1 MPPKLRSMSD
11 QTSRSS
17 NVTLEEIARAAGV
30 SPSTVSRILNGTARV
45 SDAKQQAVEK
55 AIAEFQYQ
63 PNVLA
68 RSLASGRTN
77 TIGVLTQAIASP
89 FYGEWLR
96 GIEDTL
102 LDPGLTPLFVSS
114 HWSQAEEA
122 ARLEQL
128 LARRVDGVII
138 LHGQISEEQLVRY
151 AARAPLVVLGRAL
164 APHAS
169 LTCLPIDNVTGARDA
184 TEHLIEL
191 GHRSI
196 AFVAGPPDHADSAE
210 RLVGYRAALEQAG
223 IAFDPALVFE
233 ADYTEAGGFRAM
245 QHLFDS
251 APHLTAVFCSNDQMA
266 YGARLALFRRGL
278 RVPEDISLVGFD
290 DLPTSVYMTPP
301 LTTVRQ
307 PTYEIGCLAA
317 RAIVK
322 LIRGESVT
330 MDPVP
335 LTLEVRETTQRC
347 SVASAVDRRE
357 PDAVAN

>member
-1 MPPKLRSMSD
+1 MPPTLRSMSD
-11 QTSRSS
+11 PTSRSS

-55 AIAEFQYQ
+55 AIAEFHYQ

-114 HWSQAEEA
+114 HWSPAEEA

-138 LHGQISEEQLVRY
+138 LHGQISEELLVRY
-151 AARAPLVVLGRAL
+151 SARAPLVVLGRSLEPHPSL
-164 APHAS
+164 A
-169 LTCLPIDNVTGARDA
+169 CLPIDNETGARDA
-184 TEHLIEL
+184 TAHLIGL
-191 GHRSI
+191 GHRDI
-196 AFVAGPPDHADSAE
+196 AFVAGPPDHGDSTE
-210 RLVGYRAALEQAG
+210 RFVGYQAALAAAG
-223 IAFDPALVFE
+223 IAFDESLVVE
-233 ADYTEAGGFRAM
+233 ADFTEAGGFRAM
-245 QHLFDS
+245 ERLFET
-251 APHLTAVFCSNDQMA
+251 APQLTAVFCSNDQMA
-266 YGARLALFRRGL
+266 YGARLALYRRGL

-290 DLPTSVYMTPP
+290 DLPTSIYMTPP

-317 RAIVK
+317 RAVVQ
-322 LIRGESVT
+322 LIRGETVT

-335 LTLEVRETTQRC
+335 LTLEIRETTQRRN
-347 SVASAVDRRE
+347 AVDTLDRT
-357 PDAVAN
+357 PDEIAG

>member
-1 MPPKLRSMSD
+1 MTPTLRCMTDS
-11 QTSRSS
+11 TSRSS

-55 AIAEFQYQ
+55 AIAEFHYQ

-102 LDPGLTPLFVSS
+102 LEPGLTPLFVSS
-114 HWSQAEEA
+114 HWSPQEEA

-138 LHGQISEEQLVRY
+138 LHGQISEELLIRY
-151 AARAPLVVLGRAL
+151 SARAPLVVLGRSLGPHDAL
-164 APHAS
+164 S
-169 LTCLPIDNVTGARDA
+169 CLPIDNITGARDA
-184 TEHLIEL
+184 TDHLITL
-191 GHRSI
+191 GHRNI
-196 AFVAGPPDHADSAE
+196 AFVAGPPNHADSIE
-210 RLVGYRAALEQAG
+210 RLIGYKAALEGAG
-223 IAFDPALVFE
+223 IAFDASLVIE
-233 ADYTEAGGFRAM
+233 ADFTEAGGFKAM
-245 QHLFDS
+245 EQLFDTAS
-251 APHLTAVFCSNDQMA
+251 HLTAVFCSNDQMA
-266 YGARLALFRRGL
+266 YGARLAMYRRGL

-317 RAIVK
+317 RAVVQ
-322 LIRGESVT
+322 LIRGEQVT

-335 LTLEVRETTQRC
+335 LTLEVRETTQRY
-347 SVASAVDRRE
+347 SAVDTLRQAS
-357 PDAVAN
+357 DAIAG

>member
-1 MPPKLRSMSD
+1 MNDSV
-11 QTSRSS
+11 SRTG

-68 RSLASGRTN
+68 RSLASGRTH

-102 LDPGLTPLFVSS
+102 REPGLTPLFVSS
-114 HWSQAEEA
+114 HWSPEEEA

-128 LARRVDGVII
+128 LARRVDGVIV
-138 LHGQISEEQLVRY
+138 LHGQISEDLLVRY
-151 AARAPLVVLGRAL
+151 SARAPLVVLGRSL
-164 APHAS
+164 APRAS
-169 LTCLPIDNVTGARDA
+169 LACLPIDNEAGARDA
-184 TEHLIEL
+184 TEHLLGL
-191 GHRSI
+191 GHRHI
-196 AFVAGPPDHADSAE
+196 AFVAGPPDHGDSIE
-210 RLVGYRAALEQAG
+210 RLVGYRSALADAG
-223 IAFDPALVFE
+223 VAFDESLVVQ
-233 ADYTEAGGFRAM
+233 ADFTEAGGFRAM
-245 QHLFDS
+245 ERLLDA

-266 YGARLALFRRGL
+266 YGARLVLYRRGI
-278 RVPEDISLVGFD
+278 RVPEDVSLVGFD

-317 RAIVK
+317 RAVVQ
-322 LIRGESVT
+322 LIRGETVT
-330 MDPVP
+330 MDPIP
-335 LTLEVRETTQRC
+335 LTLEVRETTQSCAARPALDRA
-347 SVASAVDRRE
+347 SNTVAG
-357 PDAVAN
+357 